1 MVQIMSSK
9 EYTSLFPRDF
19 VKQYEFKTI
28 YAVQSMRLKKMHNE
42 MIDYMKTIRSIQK
55 SESLLDKFVYSTIK
69 MLDVFKFFFV
79 KLYFYYRRTNINPF
93 SLIRNIMSY
102 RRGLKIYKNSK
113 CN

>member
-1 MVQIMSSK
+1 
-9 EYTSLFPRDF
+9 
-19 VKQYEFKTI
+19 
-28 YAVQSMRLKKMHNE
+28 MRLKKMHNE
-42 MIDYMKTIRSIQK
+42 MIDYMKTIRSLQK

-69 MLDVFKFFFV
+69 MLDELKFFFV

-102 RRGLKIYKNSK
+102 RRGIKIYKNSK